1 MSDYYGEPENPRV
14 TVQGWYG
21 QFQTNPF
28 LLDIV
33 ISKYLPASP
42 EQLNALIVERRG
54 EYLEGKYET
63 VIECLMVLA
72 QFDGYATN

>member
-1 MSDYYGEPENPRV
+1 MSNYYGEPENPRV

-33 ISKYLPASP
+33 MSKYLPASVD
-42 EQLNALIVERRG
+42 ELNALIVERHG
-54 EYLEGKYET
+54 ENLEGKYET

-72 QFDGYATN
+72 EFDGYASN